1 MSSEKVPNFVSKVW
15 IWFLYNGEKKC
26 CHPNIVRDF
35 FQGSCRRCWCAW
47 VVNSWVGVWPLPA
60 DFPFVSQ
67 IVTGPLPVFQCIRVQ
82 LCRVVCVPV
91 CVWSPS
97 LPYHPW
103 PLQRVITRSSTTDS
117 EVSTPDSSNNAD
129 PPSSHPPLLPLL
141 WRLYIDVNHNY
152 IFVQD
157 ILLFL
162 SGVAGKRSRG
172 PSPGKLWQLSI

>member
-1 MSSEKVPNFVSKVW
+1 MLSPKHCGRFLSGVSSTALMCLSREQLGGSMTTPCWFPLCFSNCHWAFASFPVHTCAFVQS
-15 IWFLYNGEKKC
+15 
-26 CHPNIVRDF
+26 H
-35 FQGSCRRCWCAW
+35 
-47 VVNSWVGVWPLPA
+47 
-60 DFPFVSQ
+60 
-67 IVTGPLPVFQCIRVQ
+67 
-82 LCRVVCVPV
+82 VCVFL

-103 PLQRVITRSSTTDS
+103 PLQRVITRSSSTDS
-117 EVSTPDSSNNAD
+117 KVSTPDSSNNAD

-162 SGVAGKRSRG
+162 MVLPEKG
-172 PSPGKLWQLSI
+172 PLVPALGNCDN